1 MIGQLG
7 SLPLIIGRERSSF
20 LLTSGIAEPIA
31 GELLTNGNTAQE
43 SSNHNIGQI
52 TADSNF
58 CESPG
63 GNVEFQIKDPNRK
76 DKEGILQH
84 QNSQKESICHH
95 ENNSERHGDDGS
107 NNGHKDVENNN
118 LFSL

>member
-20 LLTSGIAEPIA
+20 LLTSCIAEPIA